1 MTYEICSSSLPV
13 ILIFLIKLNVYDD
26 PSVYCKYI
34 LSFMNLIDL
43 IIIALLGYGVIKGY
57 KKGLIIELSSFFGV
71 FISFFISINLD
82 DIVSKYIV
90 ELIKINFDILN
101 IVVFILI
108 FLLSY
113 SAIIFIAKGFTKL
126 IKFVYLGLLNSFLGS
141 LFGGLKLLLILM
153 IIAKIIFS
161 FNLITMKMLSESNLM
176 IQLHILSEIIFN
188 SVEIINYEYQ
198 NNLI

>member
-1 MTYEICSSSLPV
+1 
-13 ILIFLIKLNVYDD
+13 
-26 PSVYCKYI
+26 
-34 LSFMNLIDL
+34 MNLIDL
-43 IIIALLGYGVIKGY
+43 IIIALLGYGLINGY

-82 DIVSKYIV
+82 NIVSKKIA
-90 ELIKINFDILN
+90 ELININFDILN

-126 IKFVYLGLLNSFLGS
+126 IKFVYLGLLNSLLGS

-161 FNLITMKMLSESNLM
+161 FNLISMKMLSESNLM

-188 SVEIINYEYQ
+188 SVEIINYEYP

>member
-1 MTYEICSSSLPV
+1 
-13 ILIFLIKLNVYDD
+13 
-26 PSVYCKYI
+26 
-34 LSFMNLIDL
+34 MNLIDL
-43 IIIALLGYGVIKGY
+43 IIIALLGYGLIKGY

-82 DIVSKYIV
+82 DIVSKKIA
-90 ELIKINFDILN
+90 ELININYDILN
-101 IVVFILI
+101 IIVFILT

-126 IKFVYLGLLNSFLGS
+126 IKFVYLGLLNSLLGS

-153 IIAKIIFS
+153 ILSKIIFS
-161 FNLITMKMLSESNLM
+161 FNLIPMKTLSESNLM

-188 SVEIINYEYQ
+188 SVEIINYEYP